1 MFSSLASAFVSKPN
15 IQKQQYCHS
24 CSDSVSHKSNTR
36 AFLNAVN
43 AAYAA
48 YAGQETADGTTGATQ
63 KNVEQPADSAAPEA
77 VDTLSAK

>member
-1 MFSSLASAFVSKPN
+1 MPLQRLPSLHVL
-15 IQKQQYCHS
+15 
-24 CSDSVSHKSNTR
+24 
-36 AFLNAVN
+36 FLNAVN

>member
-1 MFSSLASAFVSKPN
+1 MPLQRLPSPHVLFS
-15 IQKQQYCHS
+15 
-24 CSDSVSHKSNTR
+24 
-36 AFLNAVN
+36 NAVN